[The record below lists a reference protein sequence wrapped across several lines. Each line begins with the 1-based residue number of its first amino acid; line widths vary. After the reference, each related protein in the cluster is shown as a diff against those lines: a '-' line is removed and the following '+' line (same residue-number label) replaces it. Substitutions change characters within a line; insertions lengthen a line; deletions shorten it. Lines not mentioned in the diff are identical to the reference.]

1 MDIFL
6 LNSHGV
12 LITTNDLH
20 HATCIL
26 ETVEWNAEIAYKQA
40 VFKKLG
46 LIDGYM
52 SKGKLSDGLVSK

>member
-1 MDIFL
+1 MVF
-6 LNSHGV
+6 